1 MISGSGDVG
10 VRVER
15 GRAGQGGVNIAV
27 EGLEVRKQECKNWRR
42 FVRYIVG
49 FIMKQLS
56 WCEMCGC
63 IISSG
68 IIFDSNIPSFF
79 VICLRFGSW

>member
-27 EGLEVRKQECKNWRR
+27 EGLEVRKQECRNWRR
-42 FVRYIVG
+42 FVR
-49 FIMKQLS
+49 
-56 WCEMCGC
+56 
-63 IISSG
+63 
-68 IIFDSNIPSFF
+68 
-79 VICLRFGSW
+79 